1 MSSPISYD
9 LQGQGGGILIT
20 SANGTVTGKFRW
32 LQFITDTVLSNI
44 VASNIEDIDALG
56 GLTIPAG
63 IGIGGMITEITVTS
77 GAVIAYYA

>member
-63 IGIGGMITEITVTS
+63 IGIGGMIAEITVTS

>member
-1 MSSPISYD
+1 MSSPVSYD

-20 SANGTVTGKFRW
+20 SANGAITGKFRW

-44 VASNIEDIDALG
+44 VVSNIEDIDTLG
-56 GLTIPAG
+56 GITIPAG

-77 GAVIAYYA
+77 GSVIAYYA